1 MKKAITVMLT
11 AGLMFA
17 GTALQAAPEDSSQA
31 PGYYRMPLG
40 DFMIT
45 ALSDGTVD
53 LPMHDL
59 LHLDAAE
66 VQQRLAEDYLES
78 PLETSLN
85 GFLVDTGDKL
95 VLVDTGAGSM
105 FGPTLG
111 KLPENLQAAGYQTDD
126 IDVILITHMHPDH
139 VGGLVQQGERL
150 YPNAKVYVHT
160 DDASFWLDEAHL
172 EAAPE
177 GQKDFFRGAMT
188 ALKPYQESGQ
198 LSTFT
203 GVTEI
208 LPGVVAHP
216 TVGHTPGHSGYHVTS
231 AEQTMVF
238 WGDVIH
244 VPAIQFADP
253 GVTIDFDTDSA
264 VAEKVRKGVF
274 SSVASEGYWAAGA
287 HVSFPGIGHLA
298 TQDKGYRWIPANY
311 TTQLD

>member
-1 MKKAITVMLT
+1 MLT
-11 AGLMFA
+11 AGLAVA
-17 GTALQAAPEDSSQA
+17 GTAVQATPEDSSQA

-53 LPMHDL
+53 LPMHNL

-66 VQQRLAEDYLES
+66 VHQRLAKDYLES

-85 GFLVDTGDKL
+85 GFLIDTGDKQ

-111 KLPENLQAAGYQTDD
+111 KLPQHLQAAGYQTND

-139 VGGLVQQGERL
+139 VGGLVRDGERL
-150 YPNAKVYVHT
+150 YPNAKVYVHR
-160 DDASFWLDEAHL
+160 DDANYWLDEAHL
-172 EAAPE
+172 NAAPE
-177 GQKDFFRGAMT
+177 GQKDFFRGAMA
-188 ALKPYQESGQ
+188 ALQPYQESGQ
-198 LSTFT
+198 LSSFT

-208 LPGVVAHP
+208 LPGFVAHP
-216 TVGHTPGHSGYHVTS
+216 TVGHTPGHSGYHVSS

-244 VPAIQFADP
+244 VAAIQFADP
-253 GVTIDFDTDSA
+253 EVTIDFDTDSA
-264 VAEKVRKGVF
+264 VAKTVRQGVF
-274 SSVASEGYWAAGA
+274 SSVAKEGYWAAGA
-287 HVSFPGIGHLA
+287 HLSFPGIGHLA
-298 TQDKGYRWIPANY
+298 TRDKGYRWIPANY
-311 TTQLD
+311 TTQFK